1 MFIDYARIHVKA
13 GDGGNGCVSFR
24 REKFVPKGGPD
35 GGDGGDG
42 GSVVFRGDEG
52 LHTLVDFRYRRHL
65 RARRGAHGQGSNRAG
80 RSAPDLVVPVPVGT
94 VVRDV
99 ETGDLLG
106 DLTEHGQVVVV
117 AKGGRGGRGN
127 ARFATATRRA
137 PRHAEPG
144 GKGEERAL
152 TLELRLLAD
161 VGLVGLPNA
170 GKSTLL
176 SRISAARPKIADYPF
191 TTLHPHLGVVRV
203 DDGASFVA
211 ADIPGLIEG
220 AHRGAGLGHRFL
232 RHVTRTRVLVVVLDA
247 ASSDP
252 LADYATVRSELSAY
266 DPRLADLPHLVA
278 ANKIDIPTAIARAGE
293 VRSALG
299 ARGVEVVP
307 ISAAT
312 GHGVDTLVRTVWR
325 LLQHAPGR
333 ASERDEQ
340 GGGQQR
346 TASALVE

>member
-13 GDGGNGCVSFR
+13 GDGGSGCVSFR

-42 GSVVFRGDEG
+42 GSVVFRADEG

-65 RARRGAHGQGSNRAG
+65 RARRGAHGQGANRAG

-94 VVRDV
+94 VVRDAD
-99 ETGDLLG
+99 TGDLIA
-106 DLTEHGQVVVV
+106 DLTEHGQTVVV
-117 AKGGRGGRGN
+117 ARGGRGGRGN

-144 GKGEERAL
+144 SKGEERTL

-176 SRISAARPKIADYPF
+176 ARISAARPKIADYPF

-203 DDGASFVA
+203 DEGASFVA

-232 RHVTRTRVLVVVLDA
+232 RHITRTRVLVVVLDV

-252 LADYATVRSELSAY
+252 IADYATVCAELSAY
-266 DPRLADLPHLVA
+266 DHRLAEVPHVVA
-278 ANKIDIPTAIARAGE
+278 ANKIDLAEARAQIGT
-293 VRSALG
+293 VRGALEG
-299 ARGVEVVP
+299 REVEVVP

-312 GHGVDTLVRTVWR
+312 GEGAETLVRVVWQMLR
-325 LLQHAPGR
+325 RGPDGDG
-333 ASERDEQ
+333 E
-340 GGGQQR
+340 GGGQRR
-346 TASALVE
+346 TAPALVPLVE